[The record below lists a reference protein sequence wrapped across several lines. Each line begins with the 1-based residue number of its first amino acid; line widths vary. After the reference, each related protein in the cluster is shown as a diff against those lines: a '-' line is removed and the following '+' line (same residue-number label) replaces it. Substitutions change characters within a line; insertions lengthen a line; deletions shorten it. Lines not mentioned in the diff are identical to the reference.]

1 MERKSQYFQ
10 VLVGNGEGGG
20 GLDENKGEHEHWLTF
35 SMVFYIHSSIALTEI
50 NALRRE
56 GLDIRAAVASRTD
69 EPGWAKLCMDHLVV
83 EDGAT
88 LTKCFG
94 SRVEISFDNK
104 KVHFRRLQKSTGIP
118 FEQMIFFDN
127 EYGNIKSV
135 SSLGVKC
142 IYTPDGMK
150 EEHWAEAKKA
160 FEF

>member
-1 MERKSQYFQ
+1 M
-10 VLVGNGEGGG
+10 
-20 GLDENKGEHEHWLTF
+20 
-35 SMVFYIHSSIALTEI
+35 ALAEI
-50 NALRRE
+50 NKFRGE

-69 EPGWAKLCMDHLVV
+69 EPGWAKFCMDNLVV

-88 LTKCFG
+88 RSKCFG

-104 KVHFRRLQKSTGIP
+104 KYHFRRLHKTTGIP

-135 SSLGVKC
+135 ASLGVKC

-150 EEHWAEAKKA
+150 KEHWEEAKKA
-160 FEF
+160 FEL